1 MAKILLIDDELR
13 IRQSMGQILT
23 NQGYQ
28 VVAAEDGAMGLA
40 YLRTMKFDLVITDIL
55 MPNLD
60 GLDVLNYISTMKQ
73 KVPVIAISGGGP
85 NLTTTQAL
93 KISQTRASAVM
104 PKPVD
109 NVALLESVKQLLEEA
124 SQVA

>member
-1 MAKILLIDDELR
+1 MTKILLIDDELR
-13 IRQSMGQILT
+13 IRQSMSQILS
-23 NQGYQ
+23 NHGYH

-40 YLRTMKFDLVITDIL
+40 YLRTMQFDLVITDIL

-73 KVPVIAISGGGP
+73 KVPVIAMSGGGP

-93 KISQTRASAVM
+93 KISQTRANLVM

-109 NVALLESVKQLLEEA
+109 NVKLLESIKQLLAEA